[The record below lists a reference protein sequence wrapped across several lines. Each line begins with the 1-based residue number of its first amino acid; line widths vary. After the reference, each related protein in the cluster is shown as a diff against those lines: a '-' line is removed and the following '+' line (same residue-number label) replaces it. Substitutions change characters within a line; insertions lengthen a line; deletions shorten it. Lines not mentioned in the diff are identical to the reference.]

1 MKLMIKMKTQ
11 ILEIQLKK
19 TEMQS
24 HNREI
29 EILFLEILFLIIISL
44 INKFLQIQI
53 RFFNKNNLRLIEKL
67 EFKIALTN
75 KMLEDIHPKYL
86 VFNKTFRIIKIQKQQ
101 TAAQLPKLRLCSV
114 RTYRSS
120 CSLTGLSKII
130 LFYLKLLQR
139 KGTLKNFWLINLK
152 FLKTNIIQMKIHLI
166 CKTDSRN

>member
-1 MKLMIKMKTQ
+1 MKTQ

-67 EFKIALTN
+67 KFKIAITN
-75 KMLEDIHPKYL
+75 KMLEDTHLKYL
-86 VFNKTFRIIKIQKQQ
+86 AFNQTFKTIQIWKQ
-101 TAAQLPKLRLCSV
+101 RN
-114 RTYRSS
+114 
-120 CSLTGLSKII
+120 CSLTCLFKTILS
-130 LFYLKLLQR
+130 YLKLLQR
-139 KGTLKNFWLINLK
+139 KGTLKNYWLINLQ
-152 FLKTNIIQMKIHLI
+152 FLKTNIIQMKKHLI